1 MLNKRSWRFQ
11 AGLYSASLTAFLV
24 DSYKLLKPDPVD
36 QTEALTQQSV
46 FLLTQIAAQL
56 GANATGS
63 ITAAQQSELQ
73 PFSPTS
79 AAVRI
84 NVCWFLSLVLS
95 LTAALFATIVQQWVR
110 DYMQSSFQRYSSPL
124 KRARIRQYLFEG
136 ADKQKMSVV
145 VDLIPALIHASLFL
159 FFAGLCD
166 FLFGLNATV
175 FALTSVAI
183 AACVLV
189 YIWTLVAPV
198 FNAQS
203 PFQSP
208 LS

>member
-1 MLNKRSWRFQ
+1 

-24 DSYKLLKPDPVD
+24 DSYKLLQSDSAG
-36 QTEALTQQSV
+36 QTETLTQQSV
-46 FLLTQIAAQL
+46 FLLTQIASQL

-63 ITAAQQSELQ
+63 VTAAQPSQLQ

-84 NVCWFLSLVLS
+84 NVCWFLSLVFS
-95 LTAALFATIVQQWVR
+95 FTAALFATIVQQWVR

-136 ADKQKMSVV
+136 ADKQKMAVV
-145 VDLIPALIHASLFL
+145 VDLIPALIHISLFL

-166 FLFGLNATV
+166 FLFRLNTTV
-175 FALTSVAI
+175 AALTSVAI

-189 YIWTLVAPV
+189 YLWTLVAPAV
-198 FNAQS
+198 NAQS
-203 PFQSP
+203 PYQSP
-208 LS
+208 LSSTF